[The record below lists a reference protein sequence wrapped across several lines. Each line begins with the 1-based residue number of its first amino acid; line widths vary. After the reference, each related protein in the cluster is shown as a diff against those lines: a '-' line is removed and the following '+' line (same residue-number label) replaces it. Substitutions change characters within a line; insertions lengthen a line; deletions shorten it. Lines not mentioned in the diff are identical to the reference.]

1 MIGVRATVTLENAVQ
16 NAARVVVP
24 HRSTSTSCRDGFRY
38 PTTAN
43 ASAAVTATPM
53 RNTMT
58 ALMEPSSMELANCEL

>member
-1 MIGVRATVTLENAVQ
+1 MIGVRATVTVENAVQ

-38 PTTAN
+38 HTTAS
-43 ASAAVTATPM
+43 ASAAVTTTPT

-58 ALMEPSSMELANCEL
+58 GFMEHLLANSIGIVN